1 VKGKILHTAKF
12 VIKPVAPFDFNLSVT
27 IFSDGDRQ
35 ISRYENGKFWQV
47 IRINSKL
54 ALVTIKSLGNADE
67 PRLSIQLDSVESL
80 SKADK
85 EKAAEIVR
93 MLLNLDLDL
102 KPFYRKV
109 KKDGTLSGLIL
120 KLKGLKGPTTPTVF
134 EALID
139 SIVEQ
144 QISLKVANSMEGKL
158 TKTFGDF
165 LRLNG
170 EIYYAFPLPG
180 RLASASAE
188 HLRKCG
194 LSLKKTEYVRG
205 ISRLI
210 ADDELDLEE
219 LKHRKDVDAVIKR
232 LDRIRGIGIWT
243 AEMSVVRDM
252 QKFEALPADDLG
264 LRRVISHYY
273 REDKPLSAEETRR
286 IARKWGKWKG
296 LAAFYL
302 IIAEWLNNES
312 KS

>member
-1 VKGKILHTAKF
+1 VI
-12 VIKPVAPFDFNLSVT
+12 IKPVAPFDFDLSVT

-47 IRINSKL
+47 IRIDGKL
-54 ALVTIKSLGNADE
+54 ALVTIKSLGSADK

-80 SKADK
+80 SKTDK

-93 MLLNLDLDL
+93 MFLNLDLDL

-109 KKDGTLSGLIL
+109 KKDKTLSGLIL
-120 KLKGLKGPTTPTVF
+120 MLKGLKGPTTPTVF

-158 TKTFGDF
+158 IKTFGDF
-165 LRLNG
+165 LRLDG

-180 RLASASAE
+180 KLASASAE
-188 HLRKCG
+188 QLRKCG
-194 LSLKKTEYVRG
+194 LSLKKAEYVRD

-219 LKHRKDVDAVIKR
+219 LKRCEDVNAIIKR

-243 AEMSVVRDM
+243 AEMTVVRGM

-273 REDKPLSAEETRR
+273 REDKPISAEEMRQ

-302 IIAEWLNNES
+302 IIAEWQNNES